1 MFQSFSEEEW
11 KKIKGGKHKYDKDI
25 ILHKFMELY
34 ERAVNIYLVKVEKLK
49 ELRTLVEEANERSR
63 SELDKQEASKK
74 RKR

>member
-1 MFQSFSEEEW
+1 
-11 KKIKGGKHKYDKDI
+11 
-25 ILHKFMELY
+25 MELY